1 MNYGKRSTSKKRNA
15 LISRTSMLEKRAHV
29 SFIRVLFTALIAV
42 CVMVVCLGI
51 GSFRGVIAGAPDVNN
66 VDISPLGYATFLYDD
81 QGTQIRQL
89 SAPTSNRLPVSLDQI
104 PVSLQH
110 AVVAIEDERFYEH
123 NGIDVRGIARAGMKA
138 ITTGNFSEGASTI
151 TQQLVKNM
159 YYDQNKTFARKA
171 AEAWTALYVERQL
184 SKEEILELYINTIY
198 FGDGYY
204 GLKEASRGYFGKEP
218 QELTDSEAVLLA
230 GIPNA
235 PSAYA
240 PSRHADLALQREK
253 QVLAAMVK
261 YGYLEQSETDS
272 LLWDA
277 AADPVLAR

>member
-1 MNYGKRSTSKKRNA
+1 MT
-15 LISRTSMLEKRAHV
+15 RAVVHD
-29 SFIRVLFTALIAV
+29 IRVMKLE
-42 CVMVVCLGI
+42 
-51 GSFRGVIAGAPDVNN
+51 
-66 VDISPLGYATFLYDD
+66 
-81 QGTQIRQL
+81 QG
-89 SAPTSNRLPVSLDQI
+89 
-104 PVSLQH
+104 
-110 AVVAIEDERFYEH
+110 
-123 NGIDVRGIARAGMKA
+123 G
-138 ITTGNFSEGASTI
+138 STI

-204 GLKEASRGYFGKEP
+204 GLKEASLGYFGKEP

-261 YGYLEQSETDS
+261 YGYLEPSETDS

>member
-1 MNYGKRSTSKKRNA
+1 
-15 LISRTSMLEKRAHV
+15 
-29 SFIRVLFTALIAV
+29 
-42 CVMVVCLGI
+42 
-51 GSFRGVIAGAPDVNN
+51 
-66 VDISPLGYATFLYDD
+66 
-81 QGTQIRQL
+81 
-89 SAPTSNRLPVSLDQI
+89 
-104 PVSLQH
+104 
-110 AVVAIEDERFYEH
+110 
-123 NGIDVRGIARAGMKA
+123 
-138 ITTGNFSEGASTI
+138 
-151 TQQLVKNM
+151 M

-204 GLKEASRGYFGKEP
+204 GLKEASLGYFGKEP
-218 QELTDSEAVLLA
+218 QELTDSEAILLA

-240 PSRHADLALQREK
+240 LALQREK

>member
-1 MNYGKRSTSKKRNA
+1 MFWAIQGYVFYQKAVKEKPLAQAVEEARSGAQWASLEQVPDLYKKAVLAVEDHRYYTHHGIDW
-15 LISRTSMLEKRAHV
+15 ISMARAVVHD
-29 SFIRVLFTALIAV
+29 IRVMKLE
-42 CVMVVCLGI
+42 
-51 GSFRGVIAGAPDVNN
+51 
-66 VDISPLGYATFLYDD
+66 
-81 QGTQIRQL
+81 QG
-89 SAPTSNRLPVSLDQI
+89 
-104 PVSLQH
+104 
-110 AVVAIEDERFYEH
+110 
-123 NGIDVRGIARAGMKA
+123 G
-138 ITTGNFSEGASTI
+138 STI

-171 AEAWTALYVERQL
+171 AEAWTALFVERQL
-184 SKEEILELYINTIY
+184 SKEQIQDLYINTIY

-218 QELTDSEAVLLA
+218 QDLTDSEAVLLA

>member
-1 MNYGKRSTSKKRNA
+1 M
-15 LISRTSMLEKRAHV
+15 
-29 SFIRVLFTALIAV
+29 VL
-42 CVMVVCLGI
+42 
-51 GSFRGVIAGAPDVNN
+51 VN
-66 VDISPLGYATFLYDD
+66 
-81 QGTQIRQL
+81 
-89 SAPTSNRLPVSLDQI
+89 
-104 PVSLQH
+104 
-110 AVVAIEDERFYEH
+110 
-123 NGIDVRGIARAGMKA
+123 VRK
-138 ITTGNFSEGASTI
+138 
-151 TQQLVKNM
+151 
-159 YYDQNKTFARKA
+159 D
-171 AEAWTALYVERQL
+171 
-184 SKEEILELYINTIY
+184 KEEILELYINTIY

-204 GLKEASRGYFGKEP
+204 GLKEASLGYFGKEP

>member
-1 MNYGKRSTSKKRNA
+1 MRKRTRKHRGTAGKMVGGFLA
-15 LISRTSMLEKRAHV
+15 FFCLILLT
-29 SFIRVLFTALIAV
+29 
-42 CVMVVCLGI
+42 
-51 GSFRGVIAGAPDVNN
+51 
-66 VDISPLGYATFLYDD
+66 
-81 QGTQIRQL
+81 
-89 SAPTSNRLPVSLDQI
+89 
-104 PVSLQH
+104 
-110 AVVAIEDERFYEH
+110 
-123 NGIDVRGIARAGMKA
+123 AGMFWAIQGYVSYQKA
-138 ITTGNFSEGASTI
+138 
-151 TQQLVKNM
+151 VKEKPLA
-159 YYDQNKTFARKA
+159 QA
-171 AEAWTALYVERQL
+171 V
-184 SKEEILELYINTIY
+184 EEIRSEAQWVPLKQVPELYINTIY

-218 QELTDSEAVLLA
+218 QDLTDSEAVLLA

>member
-1 MNYGKRSTSKKRNA
+1 MRKRRKRRSVFGKVIGGLLAFLVLVLLAAGMFWAVQGYLSYQKAVKEKPLAQAVEEIRSEAQWVPLEQVPEMYQKAVLAVEDHRYYEHHGIDW
-15 LISRTSMLEKRAHV
+15 ISTVRAIAHD
-29 SFIRVLFTALIAV
+29 IRV
-42 CVMVVCLGI
+42 MKPEQG
-51 GSFRGVIAGAPDVNN
+51 GS
-66 VDISPLGYATFLYDD
+66 S
-81 QGTQIRQL
+81 
-89 SAPTSNRLPVSLDQI
+89 
-104 PVSLQH
+104 
-110 AVVAIEDERFYEH
+110 
-123 NGIDVRGIARAGMKA
+123 
-138 ITTGNFSEGASTI
+138 I

-159 YYDQNKTFARKA
+159 YYDQNKTLARKA

-204 GLKEASRGYFGKEP
+204 GLRAASLGYFGKEP
-218 QELTDSEAVLLA
+218 QDLTDSEAVLLA

-261 YGYLEQSETDS
+261 YGYLEESEQEG

-277 AADPVLAR
+277 EEDPVMGR

>member
-1 MNYGKRSTSKKRNA
+1 MKKRRKRRSVFGKVIGGLLA
-15 LISRTSMLEKRAHV
+15 FLVLVLLAAGMFWAVQGYLSYQKAVKEKPLAQAVEEIRSEAQWVPLEQVPEMYQKAVLAVEDHRYYEHPGIDWISTVRAIAHD
-29 SFIRVLFTALIAV
+29 IRV
-42 CVMVVCLGI
+42 MKPEQG
-51 GSFRGVIAGAPDVNN
+51 GS
-66 VDISPLGYATFLYDD
+66 S
-81 QGTQIRQL
+81 
-89 SAPTSNRLPVSLDQI
+89 
-104 PVSLQH
+104 
-110 AVVAIEDERFYEH
+110 
-123 NGIDVRGIARAGMKA
+123 
-138 ITTGNFSEGASTI
+138 I

-159 YYDQNKTFARKA
+159 YYDQNKTLARKA

-184 SKEEILELYINTIY
+184 SKEEIMELYINTIY

-204 GLKEASRGYFGKEP
+204 GLRAASLGYFGKEP

-261 YGYLEQSETDS
+261 YGYLEESEKEG

-277 AADPVLAR
+277 EADPVMGR

>member
-1 MNYGKRSTSKKRNA
+1 MVGGFLAFFCLILLTAGMFWAIQGYVSYQKAVKEKPLAQAVEEARSGAQWAS
-15 LISRTSMLEKRAHV
+15 LEQD
-29 SFIRVLFTALIAV
+29 IRV
-42 CVMVVCLGI
+42 MK
-51 GSFRGVIAGAPDVNN
+51 PE
-66 VDISPLGYATFLYDD
+66 
-81 QGTQIRQL
+81 QG
-89 SAPTSNRLPVSLDQI
+89 
-104 PVSLQH
+104 
-110 AVVAIEDERFYEH
+110 
-123 NGIDVRGIARAGMKA
+123 G
-138 ITTGNFSEGASTI
+138 STI

-204 GLKEASRGYFGKEP
+204 GLKEASLGYFGKEP

>member
-1 MNYGKRSTSKKRNA
+1 MVGGFLAFFCLILLTAGMFWAIQVYVFYHKALKEKPLAQAVEEARSGAQWASLEQVPDLYKKAVLAVEDHRYYTHHGIDW
-15 LISRTSMLEKRAHV
+15 ISMARAVVHD
-29 SFIRVLFTALIAV
+29 IRV
-42 CVMVVCLGI
+42 MK
-51 GSFRGVIAGAPDVNN
+51 PE
-66 VDISPLGYATFLYDD
+66 
-81 QGTQIRQL
+81 QG
-89 SAPTSNRLPVSLDQI
+89 
-104 PVSLQH
+104 
-110 AVVAIEDERFYEH
+110 
-123 NGIDVRGIARAGMKA
+123 G
-138 ITTGNFSEGASTI
+138 STI

-218 QELTDSEAVLLA
+218 QELSDSEAVLLA

>member
-1 MNYGKRSTSKKRNA
+1 MDGTLCGTAALERRNSG
-15 LISRTSMLEKRAHV
+15 IVHQYH
-29 SFIRVLFTALIAV
+29 LF
-42 CVMVVCLGI
+42 
-51 GSFRGVIAGAPDVNN
+51 
-66 VDISPLGYATFLYDD
+66 
-81 QGTQIRQL
+81 
-89 SAPTSNRLPVSLDQI
+89 
-104 PVSLQH
+104 
-110 AVVAIEDERFYEH
+110 
-123 NGIDVRGIARAGMKA
+123 
-138 ITTGNFSEGASTI
+138 
-151 TQQLVKNM
+151 
-159 YYDQNKTFARKA
+159 
-171 AEAWTALYVERQL
+171 W
-184 SKEEILELYINTIY
+184 
-198 FGDGYY
+198 DGYY
-204 GLKEASRGYFGKEP
+204 GLKEASLGYFGKEP

>member
-1 MNYGKRSTSKKRNA
+1 MPDLYKKAVLAVEDHRYYTHHGIDW
-15 LISRTSMLEKRAHV
+15 ISMTRAVVHD
-29 SFIRVLFTALIAV
+29 IRVMKLE
-42 CVMVVCLGI
+42 
-51 GSFRGVIAGAPDVNN
+51 
-66 VDISPLGYATFLYDD
+66 
-81 QGTQIRQL
+81 QG
-89 SAPTSNRLPVSLDQI
+89 
-104 PVSLQH
+104 
-110 AVVAIEDERFYEH
+110 
-123 NGIDVRGIARAGMKA
+123 G
-138 ITTGNFSEGASTI
+138 STI

-159 YYDQNKTFARKA
+159 YYDQNKTLARKA

-204 GLKEASRGYFGKEP
+204 GLKEASLGYFGKEP

>member
-1 MNYGKRSTSKKRNA
+1 MRKRRKRRSVFGRLIVGVLLFLILIALAAGMFWGLQGYLSHQKAVKEKPLAQTVEEIRSGTQWVSLEQVPELYQKAVLAVEDHRYYEHHGIDWISTA
-15 LISRTSMLEKRAHV
+15 RAVVHD
-29 SFIRVLFTALIAV
+29 IRV
-42 CVMVVCLGI
+42 
-51 GSFRGVIAGAPDVNN
+51 RKPE
-66 VDISPLGYATFLYDD
+66 
-81 QGTQIRQL
+81 QG
-89 SAPTSNRLPVSLDQI
+89 
-104 PVSLQH
+104 
-110 AVVAIEDERFYEH
+110 
-123 NGIDVRGIARAGMKA
+123 G
-138 ITTGNFSEGASTI
+138 STI

-159 YYDQNKTFARKA
+159 YYDQNKTLARKA

-184 SKEEILELYINTIY
+184 SKKEILELYINTVY

-204 GLKEASRGYFGKEP
+204 GLKAASLGYFGKEP

-240 PSRHADLALQREK
+240 PSRHAELAQQREK

-261 YGYLEQSETDS
+261 YGYLEQSETDG

-277 AADPVLAR
+277 AADPAMER

>member
-1 MNYGKRSTSKKRNA
+1 MVGGFLA
-15 LISRTSMLEKRAHV
+15 FFCLILLT
-29 SFIRVLFTALIAV
+29 
-42 CVMVVCLGI
+42 
-51 GSFRGVIAGAPDVNN
+51 
-66 VDISPLGYATFLYDD
+66 
-81 QGTQIRQL
+81 
-89 SAPTSNRLPVSLDQI
+89 
-104 PVSLQH
+104 
-110 AVVAIEDERFYEH
+110 
-123 NGIDVRGIARAGMKA
+123 AGMFWAIQGYVSYQKA
-138 ITTGNFSEGASTI
+138 VKEKPLAQAVEEIRSEAQWVPLKQVQGGSTI

-159 YYDQNKTFARKA
+159 YYDQNKTLARKA

-218 QELTDSEAVLLA
+218 QDLTDSEAVLLA